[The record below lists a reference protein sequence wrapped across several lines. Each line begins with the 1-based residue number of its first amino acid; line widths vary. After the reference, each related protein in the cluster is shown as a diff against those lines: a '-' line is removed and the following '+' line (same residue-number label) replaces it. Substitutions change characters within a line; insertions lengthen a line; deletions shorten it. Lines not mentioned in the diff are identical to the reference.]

1 MLDYGKLVF
10 PHHSKVILLGKEENF
25 KYSHGPAFSKNV
37 GM

>member
-1 MLDYGKLVF
+1 MENENF
-10 PHHSKVILLGKEENF
+10 PTTRKVIPLGKEENF